1 MASRDYYEV
10 LGVAKGA
17 NAEEIKSAYK
27 KLAFQLHPD
36 RNKDS
41 GAEARFKELSEAYA
55 VLSDDRKRRLYDQ
68 YGKEGF
74 SQQFTQEDIFRG
86 SAGTFR
92 QTFSDEDMES
102 FGDLFSSFFGGG
114 FGGFSGGRGR
124 RGPSRGSDLQAHV
137 EVSLEEAFRGTE
149 RELRFTRLS
158 ACPKCKGSK
167 AEPGSEVRKCPDCM
181 GSGQVRRSQR
191 IGFFQSIVMTPCRK
205 CAGTGKV
212 VEAECRGC
220 RGAGAVESNEN
231 IAVKI
236 PAGAYDGLTLRLRG
250 EGEASREGGSPGD
263 LYAVISVLPHPE
275 FAVDGRDLRLEK
287 RISFST
293 AALGGRI
300 SVPTIDGGSA
310 EVRIPEGTQTN
321 TSFRLRGQGMPEVGG
336 GRRGD
341 EIVRVLVETPRN
353 LTSRQRELLEELEGG
368 SGPGLEAKE
377 KKGKRRTKKEGLL
390 GLFG

>member
-1 MASRDYYEV
+1 MPSRDYYEV
-10 LGVAKGA
+10 LGVPKAAG
-17 NAEEIKSAYK
+17 AEEIKSAYK
-27 KLAFQLHPD
+27 KLAFQFHPD
-36 RNKDS
+36 RNKEP
-41 GAEARFKELSEAYA
+41 GAEAKFKELSEAYA
-55 VLSDDRKRRLYDQ
+55 VLSDDKKRKLYDQ

-92 QTFSDEDMES
+92 QTFSEEDMES
-102 FGDLFSSFFGGG
+102 FGDIFSSFFGG
-114 FGGFSGGRGR
+114 GGFSGGRGR

-137 EVSLEEAFRGTE
+137 EVSLEEAFKGSE
-149 RELRFTRLS
+149 RELRFSRLS

-191 IGFFQSIVMTPCRK
+191 IGFFQSIIMTPCRK

-212 VEAECRGC
+212 VEAECKGC

-231 IAVKI
+231 ITVKI

-263 LYAVISVLPHPE
+263 LYAIISVSQHPE
-275 FAVDGRDLRLEK
+275 FAVDGLDLRLEK
-287 RISFST
+287 KISFTT
-293 AALGGRI
+293 AALGGKI

-310 EVRIPEGTQTN
+310 EVKIPSGTQTH

-341 EIVRVLVETPRN
+341 EIVRVVIETPRD
-353 LTSRQRELLEELEGG
+353 LTARQKELLEELKGG
-368 SGPGLEAKE
+368 SDSGMEVKE
-377 KKGKRRTKKEGLL
+377 KKGKTRKKKKGLL
-390 GLFG
+390 EGLFG